1 MFLLQLSISI
11 HSSSD
16 CVTSALPFSWCPKN
30 LRHTRRKHVVKESH
44 IHGYFVSFI
53 ESQVKRYFVAGPF
66 VKLASKLLEGTFSR
80 LGAVRRRAR
89 ESGACRRYQSSRC
102 ENWRLEQI
110 EVWKVNRN
118 HHHIPNSFTTESS
131 PTCLRTIASPK
142 RPTIKRWWLGSMLH
156 LRTPWQGKYFCKNK
170 YNCHY
175 FQRKPFPGDLASRG
189 EGRL

>member
-1 MFLLQLSISI
+1 MFLVQLSIST

-53 ESQVKRYFVAGPF
+53 ESQVKRYFVAGLF
-66 VKLASKLLEGTFSR
+66 AKLASKLLEGTFSR

-110 EVWKVNRN
+110 EIWKVNRN
-118 HHHIPNSFTTESS
+118 HHHIPNSYTTKSS

-142 RPTIKRWWLGSMLH
+142 GRP
-156 LRTPWQGKYFCKNK
+156 
-170 YNCHY
+170 
-175 FQRKPFPGDLASRG
+175 
-189 EGRL
+189 